1 MPEDGPVMER
11 EEHATITGRLDPGE
25 SIVMSARQSRLRPG
39 GAALVTPNTVFLTER
54 RVIIRN
60 PQRLGFGE
68 HIEEYWYRRITN
80 VRLEKGI
87 FSASLIFAIPGLTEI
102 SKANRESL
110 LWGRD
115 AVGTIDAIPK
125 EAAERMYEY
134 VRKRIAECA
143 AGRDRRADQDDPVRI
158 LKARYA
164 RGEISKEEFDEI
176 RKDLE

>member
-1 MPEDGPVMER
+1 MPEDGRVTER
-11 EEHATITGRLDPGE
+11 DEHAAIIGRLDPDE
-25 SIVMSARQSRLRPG
+25 NIVMSARQSRLRPG
-39 GAALVTPNTVFLTER
+39 GAALINPNTVFLTEQ

-68 HIEEYWYRRITN
+68 NIEEYWYRQITN

-87 FSASLIFAIPGLTEI
+87 FSASLVFAIPGLTEI

-143 AGRDRRADQDDPVRI
+143 GGRDGRADGDDPVRI

-164 RGEISKEEFDEI
+164 RGEITKEEFEEM
-176 RKDLE
+176 RRVVE

>member
-1 MPEDGPVMER
+1 MAEDDPVMER
-11 EEHATITGRLDPGE
+11 DEHVTVIDRLDPDE
-25 SIVMSARQSRLRPG
+25 EIVMSARQSRFRPG
-39 GAALVTPNTVFLTER
+39 GAALINPNTIFLTQK

-68 HIEEYWYRRITN
+68 HIEEYWYYQITN
-80 VRLEKGI
+80 VRIEKGI
-87 FSASLIFAIPGLTEI
+87 FSASLVFAIPGLTEI

-134 VRKRIAECA
+134 IRKRIAECGKG
-143 AGRDRRADQDDPVRI
+143 GRRETQDDPVRI
-158 LKARYA
+158 LKIRYA
-164 RGEISKEEFDEI
+164 KGEISKEEFDEI